1 MFYGESIVAIDDK
14 GRMAMPVMHREA
26 LSQLC
31 AGQLMVTYNPFEAQC
46 LLLFP
51 RGQWEQLRDEL
62 AGISGFHRGHRELQ
76 RKLVGAAQGVELDG
90 QGRLVLPHS
99 PRQVVG
105 LERRGVLLG
114 MGSKFELWNEAAH
127 RAQMERPIEEGDI
140 TDDMRALSF

>member
-1 MFYGESIVAIDDK
+1 MFYGESMVAIDDK

-26 LSQLC
+26 LAQLC

-51 RGQWEQLRDEL
+51 RGEWERIRDQL
-62 AGISGFHRGHRELQ
+62 AGLKTFERAHREMV
-76 RKLVGAAQGVELDG
+76 RKLVGAAHGVELDG
-90 QGRLVLPHS
+90 QGRIVLPHS

-114 MGSKFELWNEAAH
+114 MGSKFELWTEAAH
-127 RAQMERPIEEGDI
+127 RAQMERPIDAADTTEAMRELDI
-140 TDDMRALSF
+140 